1 MFQTTQAFATVS
13 VAILA
18 VVIAFMQWWTARQ
31 KLVLDLFDKRFQ
43 VFLDARRIASEVIQ
57 LGKAQ
62 QPGAINEVIARSR
75 FLFGDDVNTV
85 LSRLHGLIGELEL
98 GNRNAATKVN
108 ALFDEMLPL
117 FGQYLKMDQRSLR
130 FPWV

>member
-13 VAILA
+13 IAILA

-85 LSRLHGLIGELEL
+85 LSQLRGLIGELEL

-117 FGQYLKMDQRSLR
+117 FGQYLKMDQRSPR